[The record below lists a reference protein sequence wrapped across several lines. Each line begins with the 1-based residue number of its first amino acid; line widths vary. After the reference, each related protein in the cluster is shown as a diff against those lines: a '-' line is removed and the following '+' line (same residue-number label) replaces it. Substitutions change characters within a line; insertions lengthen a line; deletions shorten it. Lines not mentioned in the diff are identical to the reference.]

1 MEASGKTKS
10 AGTTIIPLHQIQNV
24 LTERLEPRDEMGI
37 SDAVDLLL
45 SQAVYH
51 GSSDVHLEPWSD
63 YLSLRYRL
71 DGILQQVAVIP
82 REFQPKVIAR
92 IKVLSDLVVYRKDVP
107 QDGRMDRDK
116 TSCGRPMRVSVV
128 PTIRGEKMVIR
139 ILGATKD
146 LYHLDM
152 LGFPERIVASI
163 REVVVRPQG
172 TLLLTGPSSSG
183 KTTTIYAALH
193 EMLQLQ
199 KHTINIVTIEDPVEY
214 AMDRISQIQVN
225 PHVEFTFATA
235 LRSILRQ
242 DPEVIVVG
250 EIRDLETA
258 KMAIQ
263 AGLTGH
269 LVISTIHSGT
279 AAGVF
284 TRLLDMGIEPF
295 LVASSVTGVLAQR
308 LIRLNCPDCTAPYDP
323 DPLLLRYFG
332 CESPRPRFF
341 QGKGCPKCQSI
352 GYRSRAGIG
361 ELLVADTAIAEQ
373 VLTRPTTAQLH
384 ETAVRQGMITLIED
398 GLEKARRGITTLEE
412 LFRVLPTL
420 GS

>member
-1 MEASGKTKS
+1 MATSPHIKGEG
-10 AGTTIIPLHQIQNV
+10 GIEILPLHDIQTDI
-24 LTERLEPRDEMGI
+24 LDRMESRDETGV
-37 SDAVDLLL
+37 SDAVDTLL

-51 GSSDVHLEPWSD
+51 GSSDVHLEPWGD

-71 DGILQQVAVIP
+71 DGILQQIAVIP
-82 REFQPKVIAR
+82 REFQPKIIAR

-107 QDGRMDRDK
+107 QDGRIDRDK
-116 TSCGRPMRVSVV
+116 CSCARPMRVSTV
-128 PTIRGEKMVIR
+128 PTIHGEKIVVR
-139 ILGATKD
+139 ILGAAKD

-152 LGFPERIVASI
+152 LGFPERIADSI
-163 REVVVRPQG
+163 RALITRPQG

-193 EMLQLQ
+193 EMMQIQ
-199 KHTINIVTIEDPVEY
+199 KNTINIVSIEDPVEY

-225 PHVEFTFATA
+225 HHVEFTFATA

-250 EIRDLETA
+250 EIRDYETA

-284 TRLLDMGIEPF
+284 TRLIDMDIEPF
-295 LVASSVTGVLAQR
+295 LVASSITGVLAQR
-308 LIRLNCPDCTAPYDP
+308 LVRLNCPDCTVSYKP
-323 DPLLLRYFG
+323 DPLLLSYFG
-332 CESPRPRFF
+332 LKDKKQRFYH
-341 QGKGCPKCQSI
+341 GKGCKNCQHI

-361 ELLVADTAIAEQ
+361 EMLVMDNDIADF
-373 VLTRPTTAQLH
+373 VLRRPTTSQLQDMAIDH
-384 ETAVRQGMITLIED
+384 GMVTLTED
-398 GLEKARRGITTLEE
+398 GLEKAKRGITTIEE
-412 LFRVLPTL
+412 LFRVLPSL
-420 GS
+420 G